1 MVNATHCAT
10 KCESLIACVEEKM
23 ANQGSQEEALA
34 FFRSHAKEWS
44 SKAGDQSANNVNIVK
59 QRNDYVLHIIRQRQ
73 STGIVL
79 DVGSGTGDLVLDLAR
94 QGIRGTGVDFAAEM
108 IQISNDK
115 ASKENLGL
123 AQFYC
128 TSIFDF
134 DLGQQTYDCISAN
147 GFIEYISCNQLLQFI
162 GKAYRALKKHGS
174 LVMGS
179 RNRLFN
185 LFSLNDFTQQEIEA
199 STSDMLLMES
209 IAIAKNTSLGE
220 LLSLESPPLPSE
232 RLTQVKTGIDVSL
245 RLQYTPLQLIKLLVG
260 AGFEVVDIYPIH
272 IHAVVPQF
280 KDRRPQV
287 HVEISNQLQA
297 HALQHRELIPHA
309 SSFMM
314 HAKKVA

>member
-1 MVNATHCAT
+1 
-10 KCESLIACVEEKM
+10 M

-179 RNRLFN
+179 PAKVVKAL
-185 LFSLNDFTQQEIEA
+185 S
-199 STSDMLLMES
+199 S
-209 IAIAKNTSLGE
+209 AIAKNTSLGE